1 MKQIRDINKKRV
13 CDLSDDKKTAYISKG
28 DCVTEIRVAKDAF
41 YHQQEEAKSIVA
53 NVQIK

>member
-28 DCVTEIRVAKDAF
+28 DCITEIRVAKDGTL
-41 YHQQEEAKSIVA
+41 SITSRKKPKA
-53 NVQIK
+53 S